1 MGENSHLYFF
11 RFFYVIIFENLNE
24 TSSKD
29 FELKFFDENNWCVN
43 ISLVSI
49 MKKVSIWKMVIPIAH
64 TVFLFIYIWDYI
76 YVCIFSRYLF
86 THKYLCMRWSNIGKR
101 TCSKNN
107 IIPMLQFLWEKL
119 IQNHFSVFKEYEKI
133 CA

>member
-76 YVCIFSRYLF
+76 YMCVFLVGIYLLTSICVWGGQILENGLVPKITLF
-86 THKYLCMRWSNIGKR
+86 LCFN
-101 TCSKNN
+101 
-107 IIPMLQFLWEKL
+107 F
-119 IQNHFSVFKEYEKI
+119 YEKN
-133 CA
+133 